1 MNKTIITIMAVFFAA
16 VVSTSAF
23 ASNWGRGPG
32 YDRSKGSGPC
42 YSENFR
48 GVNQL
53 NLTQEQTAKL
63 AEIKNAHTKAMMP
76 LREQMFAK
84 RNAIKAL
91 WLEANP
97 NQEKILAAHKDMRAV
112 RDQIQDKNTA
122 FRLES
127 LKVLTPAQQEIVK
140 AQSSAR
146 RPGARGGKMN
156 TSRGGAGSF
165 QFGPGFSR

>member
-97 NQEKILAAHKDMRAV
+97 DQEKITEADKDMRAL
-112 RDQIQDKNTA
+112 RNQIYDKNTA

-127 LKVLTPAQQEIVK
+127 LKVLTPAQQEKVK
-140 AQSSAR
+140 AQFSGH
-146 RPGARGGKMN
+146 RPDAKKSKRH
-156 TSRGGAGSF
+156 RV
-165 QFGPGFSR
+165 R